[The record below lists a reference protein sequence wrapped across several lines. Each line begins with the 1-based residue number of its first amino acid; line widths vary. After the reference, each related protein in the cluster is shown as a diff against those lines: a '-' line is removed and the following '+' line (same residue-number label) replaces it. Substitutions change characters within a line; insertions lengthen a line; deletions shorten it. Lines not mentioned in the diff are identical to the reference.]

1 MSLSND
7 DRIDQSRSDGNIGSD
22 STSGRGSGD
31 EGSGN
36 GTTFRREA
44 WWAFD
49 LFRFRVVILLISH
62 GEGDDKDSSGSELGP
77 ASDAVSDSSS
87 ISDVDD
93 SRVCCPYFGWETGVV
108 LWPTIL
114 SGNVGDAGDSRDGSP
129 SDSDVKT
136 DCASDSECDDDAPGG
151 V

>member
-22 STSGRGSGD
+22 SASGRDCSD

-36 GTTFRREA
+36 GTVLRREA

-62 GEGDDKDSSGSELGP
+62 GEGDDKDSSSSKLGP
-77 ASDAVSDSSS
+77 ASDAVSDSSAV
-87 ISDVDD
+87 SDVDD
-93 SRVCCPYFGWETGVV
+93 SRDCCP
-108 LWPTIL
+108 
-114 SGNVGDAGDSRDGSP
+114 
-129 SDSDVKT
+129 
-136 DCASDSECDDDAPGG
+136 
-151 V
+151 